1 MQVWFIFFIY
11 YRPCFIQKFNVWHT
25 WNFTFAENHDPALE
39 SAGRESYQLLSSLHQ
54 KPLLP
59 YLPNSVN
66 QQTFSLKSSGER
78 DDHGSQNAHH
88 TTSWAQKA
96 SGDLIASE
104 AHANRKSHTWC
115 IQHVHLCVDTFI
127 CMYSINKHSFPAALL
142 VSGKL
147 KNNLQKWHRALPSQW
162 EFQVLQHSSMATVMW
177 QMFPGYYL
185 EELSYVRANSANQ
198 LK

>member
-1 MQVWFIFFIY
+1 MSGI
-11 YRPCFIQKFNVWHT
+11 
-25 WNFTFAENHDPALE
+25 LE
-39 SAGRESYQLLSSLHQ
+39 IS
-54 KPLLP
+54 PLLKTMIQLWSLQEGKVTSCCP
-59 YLPNSVN
+59 VFIKNHCYPICQILSTNKLSLWSHLGKGMIMDLKMHITPPPELRKPQETWLQVKLM
-66 QQTFSLKSSGER
+66 QTENPIP
-78 DDHGSQNAHH
+78 DAYN
-88 TTSWAQKA
+88 TCTCVW
-96 SGDLIASE
+96 I
-104 AHANRKSHTWC
+104 
-115 IQHVHLCVDTFI
+115 HLYVC
-127 CMYSINKHSFPAALL
+127 INKHSFPAALL